1 MRIVSLLPAA
11 TEWVCAFDASE
22 DLVGRSHA
30 CDFPP
35 SIRALPAL
43 TRVAFDVGHAGSSEI
58 DAAVRGRLLEGLSLY
73 AVDLDRLRALRP
85 DLVLTQAQCAVCAVE
100 ASQLEAALAAWT
112 DGRPRLFSMEPMTFK
127 EVLNAAL
134 RLGREL
140 GRTEAAMRVVAEGE
154 RRLLTLRE
162 RLGLPRSADPAT
174 FPTVACIEWL
184 EPVMTA
190 GHWMPDVAE
199 RAGGRAVLADA
210 GAPSRYVAWDDLRAA
225 DPDVIAVM
233 PCGFPLER
241 TRRDLHLLTSKP
253 GWDSLRAVR
262 NGRVFLFDGNAYF
275 NRPGPRLHRAAELLA
290 AALHPERV
298 PIGSLSVAAWEMEP
312 LG

>member
-11 TEWVCAFDASE
+11 TEWVCAFGASE
-22 DLVGRSHA
+22 DLLGRSHE

-35 SIRALPAL
+35 SVRRLPIL
-43 TRVAFDVGHAGSSEI
+43 THAAFDADEGDSSGI
-58 DAAVRGRLLEGLSLY
+58 DTAVRRRLREGLSLY
-73 AVDLDRLRALRP
+73 AVDLERLRALRP
-85 DLVLTQAQCAVCAVE
+85 DLVLTQAQCAVCAVD
-100 ASQLEAALAAWT
+100 APRLEAALADWT
-112 DGRPRLFSMEPMTFK
+112 DGRPRLFSMAPMTFK
-127 EVLNAAL
+127 EVLNTAL
-134 RLGREL
+134 RLGREI

-154 RRLLTLRE
+154 RRLRMLRE
-162 RLGLPRSADPAT
+162 RLGIPRSADPAT
-174 FPTVACIEWL
+174 LPTVACIEWM

-210 GAPSRYVAWDDLRAA
+210 GAPSRCVAWDDLRAA

-241 TRRDLHLLTSKP
+241 TRRDLRLLTSKP
-253 GWDSLRAVR
+253 GWASLRAVR

-275 NRPGPRLHRAAELLA
+275 NRPGPRLYRAAELLA

-298 PIGSLSVAAWEMEP
+298 SARALSVAAWEMEP
-312 LG
+312 LR